1 MSLQTHRG
9 RWDIRTSSAEPG
21 ETARQKSGELR
32 FRAIFE
38 GAAIGIA
45 LVDMEGRPVA
55 SNPALE
61 RALGYSADELCEMVF
76 TEFTHPEDA
85 GADWD
90 LFQELVAGERD
101 RYQLAK
107 RYVRKDGELVW
118 GKLTVSLVRSAAGE
132 PEYAIG
138 MVEDVTELRKAEEA
152 LRASEEQLR
161 QTMKFEA
168 IGRLAGG
175 VAHDFNNILTV
186 ILGAS
191 DFLLERLE
199 GGDLKRVEEIGE
211 AAERAASLTR
221 QLLAFG
227 RRQPLQPI
235 LLDLNEVV
243 SGTATLL
250 RRMLGAD
257 VELATLLDP
266 ALAPVVADPSQLEQ
280 VLMNFA
286 VNARDAMPH
295 GGRLTMET
303 RNALLEEPYP
313 TPWIVVPSGRYIRL
327 AVTDTGLGMDE
338 ETRFHC
344 FDPFFTTKEAGK
356 GTGLGLSTAYG
367 IVKQSGG
374 YIWVDSEPGQ
384 GASFKVYLPQV
395 EAGRDVQLGLRP
407 LGGHDLSDHVRVPR

>member
-61 RALGYSADELCEMVF
+61 RVLGYSADELCEMVF

-199 GGDLKRVEEIGE
+199 LE
-211 AAERAASLTR
+211 
-221 QLLAFG
+221 
-227 RRQPLQPI
+227 LQP
-235 LLDLNEVV
+235 
-243 SGTATLL
+243 
-250 RRMLGAD
+250 
-257 VELATLLDP
+257 P
-266 ALAPVVADPSQLEQ
+266 ALRFPREEFLEQ
-280 VLMNFA
+280 ERICRQRRGLGQQDRVLVAQRVQARGLQADQRQA
-286 VNARDAMPH
+286 VLQPGPH
-295 GGRLTMET
+295 G
-303 RNALLEEPYP
+303 
-313 TPWIVVPSGRYIRL
+313 
-327 AVTDTGLGMDE
+327 
-338 ETRFHC
+338 
-344 FDPFFTTKEAGK
+344 
-356 GTGLGLSTAYG
+356 
-367 IVKQSGG
+367 
-374 YIWVDSEPGQ
+374 
-384 GASFKVYLPQV
+384 
-395 EAGRDVQLGLRP
+395 RD
-407 LGGHDLSDHVRVPR
+407 